1 MEKKFNFK
9 TRQIGFVNWL
19 GAWTLL
25 VREVSRF
32 IKVYSQTIVAPVVTT
47 MMFFIIFSVVIKRG
61 TFITDNI
68 TDFSQFL
75 AAGLIMMAMLQ
86 NAFANTSSSLV
97 ISKIQGNIVDI
108 LMPPL
113 TAGELTFSYAIG
125 GVVRGFVVGI
135 SVFFVINWFVGF
147 ETFHFGFIIFYIFFS
162 SLALSLLGII
172 GGIWS
177 EKFDHIAAVTN
188 FVVTPLTFL
197 SGTFYSVHRLPEDWS
212 YFAQFNPIFYMVD
225 GFRYGL
231 TGYADG
237 NLLYGL
243 VYILSLNIILWL
255 IAYSMFSTG
264 YTLKT

>member
-9 TRQIGFVNWL
+9 LYHMGAVNWI

-25 VREVSRF
+25 AREVSRF

-47 MMFFIIFSVVIKRG
+47 MMFFIIFSVVIRRG
-61 TFITDNI
+61 
-68 TDFSQFL
+68 DFLTGSVTNFPEFL

-97 ISKIQGNIVDI
+97 LSKVQGNIIDI

-113 TAGELTFSYAIG
+113 TAGELTFSYAMG
-125 GVVRGFVVGI
+125 GVVRGIVVGV
-135 SVFFVINWFVGF
+135 SVFFVISFFVEF
-147 ETFHFGFIIFYIFFS
+147 ETFHFGFIIFHMFFAS
-162 SLALSLLGII
+162 MALSLLGII

-197 SGTFYSVHRLPEDWS
+197 SGTFYSIERLPEDWS

-237 NLLYGL
+237 NLLYGVL
-243 VYILSLNIILWL
+243 YVLSLNAILWFF
-255 IAYSMFSTG
+255 AYVMFSAG
-264 YTLKT
+264 YRLKT